1 MTGALRPDEDLD
13 TQARNGSDSPVVL
26 TLGEAARMLRIS
38 PEHARKLALRQQLPG
53 AFRLGRRHL
62 VSVEP
67 LRRYLATVSD
77 VEVCSDESVQKSAPP
92 RALRAS

>member
-1 MTGALRPDEDLD
+1 MSMARSDADE
-13 TQARNGSDSPVVL
+13 PVVL

-38 PEHARKLALRQQLPG
+38 AEHARKLALQHALPG

-62 VSVEP
+62 VSIEP
-67 LRRYLATVSD
+67 LRRYLATVGDLD
-77 VEVCSDESVQKSAPP
+77 VRRDESHRKGERR